1 MRNASL
7 LFAQAVLFVLMV
19 FFTTLCIVFF
29 LPIFGVFG
37 LPVTDAGIS
46 AMMILIRTLFCLLAA
61 CAFYKASGYVKR
73 RRLGWTPAIPGTME
87 SDDAMVETAGASGD
101 DDEGWEDDDEDGDE
115 TDGPDRNSPES
126 W

>member
-19 FFTTLCIVFF
+19 FFTTLCVVFF
-29 LPIFGVFG
+29 FPIFGAFG

-46 AMMILIRTLFCLLAA
+46 AMMILIRALFCLLAA

-73 RRLGWTPAIPGTME
+73 RRLGWAPATPGRME
-87 SDDAMVETAGASGD
+87 SDGTEMDTTAAPGD
-101 DDEGWEDDDEDGDE
+101 DDDDWEDDDGDE
-115 TDGPDRNSPES
+115 TDGRERNSPES